1 MGPKFADNLKNKL
14 NWLTRIGILI
24 LIVLVI
30 SSLVRGVISI
40 KKSNDKIEEE
50 RKKVEEEQTRND
62 ELRKQLQEVNS
73 QSFTEQVARDK
84 LGLAKPGETILVLP
98 DKEVLRKLAPHI
110 EEEQDSL
117 PDPNWKKWLKLF
129 L

>member
-1 MGPKFADNLKNKL
+1 MGPKITDQIKSKF

-24 LIVLVI
+24 LIILVI
-30 SSLVRGVISI
+30 NSLIQGILAVKR
-40 KKSNDKIEEE
+40 SNDKIEEE
-50 RKKVEEEQTRND
+50 KRKVAEEQARND
-62 ELRKQLQEVNS
+62 ELKKQLQEVNS

-84 LGLAKPGETILVLP
+84 LGLAKPGETVLVLP
-98 DKEVLRKLAPHI
+98 DKEVLKKLAPRL
-110 EEEQDSL
+110 EEEQDTL